1 MPVLRGEIVVC
12 RIAYLAVE
20 RHYRDL
26 QDGHKRGLCFSPD
39 HAWHVIR
46 YIESFFVHVKGPQAG
61 QPILLDPWQKF
72 WTAVLYGWRKQGGL
86 RRFTRAYEEVPRKN
100 GKSTWK
106 APQASYLYAMDGEQG
121 AEVYCVATTRAQ
133 AMTVFSVALANY
145 KRWVKRSPRLARTF
159 AIFGGMNQERITSG
173 ASIFTALAANAEN
186 LDGLNAS
193 AVMYDELHAEK
204 DVSLWNVMESGFGA
218 RPQPLLSAITT
229 AGYVLDGIC
238 TQIRGYLVSVLEGKR
253 KDDSFFGYVY
263 TLDEGDDPFDPRS
276 WHKAN
281 PGLGKSKVVGY
292 MEDQARK
299 AKALPSAKANFL
311 TKDLNCWVN
320 DAEGWFD
327 LAMWDKGGKKFCADL
342 LKGRECYG
350 GLDLASTRDLTAFA
364 LVFPPGD
371 EGGLWYLLVWTWCPA
386 AKIAAQADDAANYA
400 DWAREG
406 WLTETPGDVTDY
418 APIRDAIVQ
427 ACADYD
433 VREIGFDRWNGQQ
446 LSNEL
451 LDASVPMVEV
461 AQNTGGMYPGSKKL
475 EELVYSKRLRHG
487 GNPVLRYA
495 AGNVSLLFDSNDNFR
510 PDKKRSKPNGR
521 IDPVVAAVIA
531 LSRAVVHVEDS
542 TEIIVL

>member
-1 MPVLRGEIVVC
+1 MLRGEIVVC

-26 QDGHKRGLCFSPD
+26 QDGHKRGLWFSPD

-46 YIESFFVHVKGPQAG
+46 YIEGFFVHVKGPQAG

-72 WTAVLYGWRKQGGL
+72 WTAVLYGWRKQDGL

-106 APQASYLYAMDGEQG
+106 APQASYLYSMDGEQG

-145 KRWVKRSPRLARTF
+145 KRWAKRSSRIAKTF
-159 AIFGGMNQERITSG
+159 NIFGGMNQERITAG

-276 WHKAN
+276 WQKAN

-364 LVFPPGD
+364 LVFPPGE

-400 DWAREG
+400 DWVREG

-418 APIRDAIVQ
+418 APIRDTLIQ

-446 LSNEL
+446 LSNDL
-451 LDASVPMVEV
+451 LDAGVPMVEV

-475 EELVYSKRLRHG
+475 EEIVYSKRLRHG

-521 IDPVVAAVIA
+521 IDPVVASVIA